1 MLLPNLDWKS
11 SKPIALQLQEQ
22 IREHL
27 ESRALRVGE
36 RLPSTRHLAD
46 LLGIHRSTVAQAYQ
60 ELWAQGW
67 LDQRPGSAPRV
78 RARLA
83 PAGNAPTARKGAFD
97 WSAQIAEPVREA
109 LGTHRALVGNP
120 SREGFINFANLHMDP
135 RLFPVEA
142 FRACL
147 ARAMKR
153 GGASLLTYGDR
164 QGYRP
169 LREFLARRM
178 ALHGVDTTAD
188 EILITTGSQQALE
201 LLLRLVAQPGGSVAV
216 ESPTYS
222 LFLPLLRLLGLKP
235 IEIPYGADGMD
246 LDVLERAME
255 RERPLLVYTMPN
267 FQNPT
272 GRSASQGNRE
282 GLLELCTRH
291 GVPILEDGFE
301 EEMKYF
307 GRVTPPIKAMDRQGL
322 VAYCG
327 SFSKVL
333 FAGVR
338 VGWIVA
344 PKACLEPLLALRHF
358 SEIMPTMIPHAA
370 LHEFCERGLYDLH
383 ISRMHRIYRKRMQ
396 TALRALR
403 QHLDPAWA
411 RWEDPKGGYLIWLQ
425 LTAPKGRRPD
435 WDTVFEAE
443 RVQVSPGNQ
452 YSPYRTHGSWIRLS
466 ISLLDEDQIE
476 EGVRRLAAALA
487 RIHGG
492 ARRP

>member
-1 MLLPNLDWKS
+1 VVVLLPNLDWKS
-11 SKPIALQLQEQ
+11 SKPITLQLQEQ

-27 ESRALRVGE
+27 ESRVLRAGE
-36 RLPSTRHLAD
+36 RLPSTRRLAD

-67 LDQRPGSAPRV
+67 IDQRPGSAPRV

-83 PAGNAPTARKGAFD
+83 PTAGTRSVRSALFD
-97 WSAQIAEPVREA
+97 WAERASEPVREA
-109 LGTHRALVGNP
+109 WEAHQALLRNVG
-120 SREGFINFANLHMDP
+120 REGFINFASLHMDP
-135 RLFPVEA
+135 RLFPAQE

-153 GGASLLTYGDR
+153 GGTSLLTYGDR
-164 QGYRP
+164 QGHRP

-178 ALHGVDTTAD
+178 ALHGVETTAE
-188 EILITTGSQQALE
+188 EILITNGSQQALE
-201 LLLRLVAQPGGSVAV
+201 LLLRVVAQPGRSVAV

-222 LFLPLLRLLGLKP
+222 LFLPLLRLQGLRP
-235 IEIPYGADGMD
+235 IEIPFGADGMD
-246 LDVLERAME
+246 LEGLERVLT

-272 GRSASQGNRE
+272 GRSASQANRE
-282 GLLELCTRH
+282 GLLELCMRH

-307 GRVTPPIKAMDRQGL
+307 GRVTPPIKAMDHHGL

-338 VGWIVA
+338 VGWVVA
-344 PKACLEPLLALRHF
+344 PRECIERLVALRHF

-383 ISRMHRIYRKRMQ
+383 ISRMHRVYRKRMQ
-396 TALRALR
+396 VALKALR

-411 RWEDPKGGYLIWLQ
+411 RWEEPKGGYLIWLQ
-425 LTAPKGRRPD
+425 LTAPKGRKPD
-435 WDTVFEAE
+435 WEAAFEAE
-443 RVQVSPGNQ
+443 GVQVSPGNQ
-452 YSPYRTHGSWIRLS
+452 YSPFRTHASWIRLS

-476 EGVRRLAAALA
+476 EGIRHLAAALA
-487 RIHGG
+487 HVHS
-492 ARRP
+492 RR

>member
-1 MLLPNLDWKS
+1 MVVLLPNLDWKS
-11 SKPIALQLQEQ
+11 SKPITLQLQEQ

-27 ESRALRVGE
+27 ESRALRAGE
-36 RLPSTRHLAD
+36 RLPSTRRLAD

-67 LDQRPGSAPRV
+67 IDQRPGSAPRV

-83 PAGNAPTARKGAFD
+83 PTKGVSTVRSGAFD
-97 WSAQIAEPVREA
+97 WTEHASEPVREA
-109 LGTHRALVGNP
+109 LETHRALVRNAG
-120 SREGFINFANLHMDP
+120 REGFINFANLHMDP
-135 RLFPVEA
+135 RLFPGEE

-153 GGASLLTYGDR
+153 GGASLLTYGDP
-164 QGYRP
+164 QGYMP

-178 ALHGVDTTAD
+178 ALHGVETTGD
-188 EILITTGSQQALE
+188 EILITNGSQQALD
-201 LLLRLVAQPGGSVAV
+201 LLLRMVAQPGRSVAV

-222 LFLPLLRLLGLKP
+222 LFLPLLRLKDLNP

-246 LDVLERAME
+246 LDVLERVME

-272 GRSASQGNRE
+272 GRSASQANRE

-338 VGWIVA
+338 VGWVVA
-344 PKACLEPLLALRHF
+344 PRDCIEQLVALRHF
-358 SEIMPTMIPHAA
+358 SEIMPSMIPHAA
-370 LHEFCERGLYDLH
+370 LHEFCERGHYDLH
-383 ISRMHRIYRKRMQ
+383 ISRMHRVYRRRMQ
-396 TALRALR
+396 AALKALR

-411 RWEDPKGGYLIWLQ
+411 RWEDPKGGYLLWLQ
-425 LTAPKGRRPD
+425 LMAPKGRKPD
-435 WDTVFEAE
+435 WEAVFEAE

-452 YSPYRTHGSWIRLS
+452 YSPFRTHASWIRLS

-476 EGVRRLAAALA
+476 EGVRRLAAVLA
-487 RIHGG
+487 RVHG
-492 ARRP
+492 RR